1 MYKEM
6 SETSIF
12 SEFERE
18 LGKKVSFDKEQI
30 AKYSVAPY
38 VVSPILSKLS
48 KGILGIV
55 NVFDE
60 DDLRITLQLAYKHN
74 IPLVLRGRGTSTIGQ
89 VIPLK
94 PSIIVDISN
103 FSNTL
108 TIDKDYVTVYP
119 GNKVIDVLK
128 YLRKRGKTLKVYP
141 SSLYI
146 STIGGYISG
155 GDVGI
160 GSFQFG
166 YHFHAGIRYLKVL
179 SSDGKTIEVRGI
191 DTLGFA
197 QAAGT
202 NGAITEAEIS
212 IMNEDDWK
220 DQLVSSDNLIEILET
235 IKILPR
241 EKVRR
246 VTIEDSRALS
256 LVGRL
261 EGLRKWNLIVSSTL
275 KVGNEINAK
284 FLDELAFAAAY
295 VTFSKISNFKNFF
308 YEVRLLSLEE
318 FYDVV
323 SEIKKSLGDEVM
335 IHGDV
340 MTLRGKIIIYTVFMS
355 EKSNFRLIEDVMRR
369 KGIPFEIH
377 SIYIN
382 DRVDEPE
389 RLELMKKYKR
399 LLDPKDI
406 LNPGKLR
413 LDT

>member
-1 MYKEM
+1 MIVDIDQIINY
-6 SETSIF
+6 SI
-12 SEFERE
+12 
-18 LGKKVSFDKEQI
+18 
-30 AKYSVAPY
+30 APY
-38 VVSPILSKLS
+38 VVSPILSKMNRDII
-48 KGILGIV
+48 GIIKV
-55 NVFDE
+55 SNE
-60 DDLRITLQLAYKHN
+60 DDIKTILQLAYKYN
-74 IPLVLRGRGTSTIGQ
+74 VPLIMRGRGTSTIGQ

-94 PSIIVDISN
+94 PSIVVDIN
-103 FSNTL
+103 NL
-108 TIDKDYVTVYP
+108 TSDFEMDNEYVRVRPGDKVFEILRY
-119 GNKVIDVLK
+119 LK
-128 YLRKRGKTLKVYP
+128 RHGKTLKVYP
-141 SSLYI
+141 SSLYL
-146 STIGGYISG
+146 STIGGYIAG

-166 YHFHAGIRYLKVL
+166 YHFHAGIKYLKVYGSNANIL
-179 SSDGKTIEVRGI
+179 EVREKE
-191 DTLGFA
+191 TLGFA

-202 NGAITEAEIS
+202 NGVITEAEIG
-212 IMNEDDWK
+212 IMDRDDWK
-220 DQLVSSDNLIEILET
+220 DQLITSKDLLQILEI
-235 IKILPR
+235 IKTLPR
-241 EKVRR
+241 EKTRR
-246 VTIEDSRALS
+246 IIIEDSDALS

-261 EGLRKWNLIVSSTL
+261 TGLNEWNLIISSTL
-275 KVGNEINAK
+275 KLGSEIDGR
-284 FLDELAFAAAY
+284 FLDELAFAAVY
-295 VTFSKISNFKNFF
+295 VTFSKISGFKNYF

-318 FYDVV
+318 FYEVI
-323 SEIKKSLGDEVM
+323 SEIKKYLGRKVL

-355 EKSNFRLIEDVMRR
+355 EKRNFKIIEDIMKK

>member
-6 SETSIF
+6 FETKIF

-18 LGKKVSFDKEQI
+18 LGKKVSFDKELI
-30 AKYSVAPY
+30 AEYLVAPY

-48 KGILGIV
+48 KGILGVV

-60 DDLRITLQLAYKHN
+60 DDLRITLELAYKHN
-74 IPLVLRGRGTSTIGQ
+74 VPLVLRGRGTSTIGQ

-94 PSIIVDISN
+94 PSIIVDINN
-103 FSNTL
+103 FSITP
-108 TIDKDYVTVYP
+108 TVDKDYVTVYP

-146 STIGGYISG
+146 STIGGYIAG

-179 SSDGKTIEVRGI
+179 SSNGKTIEVRGI

-202 NGAITEAEIS
+202 NGAISEAEIS
-212 IMNEDDWK
+212 IMDEDDWK
-220 DQLVSSDNLIEILET
+220 DQLISSDELIEILET
-235 IKILPR
+235 IKAFPK

-261 EGLRKWNLIVSSTL
+261 EGLKKWNLIVSSTL
-275 KVGNEINAK
+275 KVGSEINAK
-284 FLDELAFAAAY
+284 FLEELAFAAVY
-295 VTFSKISNFKNFF
+295 VKFSKISNFKNFF
-308 YEVRLLSLEE
+308 YEVRLLGLEE

-323 SEIKKSLGDEVM
+323 SEIKKSLGDEVI

-406 LNPGKLR
+406 LNPGKLK

>member
-6 SETSIF
+6 FETNIF
-12 SEFERE
+12 SEFKRE
-18 LGKKVSFDKEQI
+18 LGKKVSFDKELI
-30 AKYSVAPY
+30 AEYLVAPY

-48 KGILGIV
+48 EGILGVV

-60 DDLRITLQLAYKHN
+60 DDLRITLELAYKHN
-74 IPLVLRGRGTSTIGQ
+74 VPLVLRGRGTSTIGQ

-94 PSIIVDISN
+94 PSIIVDINN
-103 FSNTL
+103 FSITP

-146 STIGGYISG
+146 STIGGYIAG

-179 SSDGKTIEVRGI
+179 SSDGKTIEVSGI
-191 DTLGFA
+191 NTLGFA

-202 NGAITEAEIS
+202 NGAISEAEIS
-212 IMNEDDWK
+212 IMDEDDWK
-220 DQLVSSDNLIEILET
+220 DQLVSSDELIEILET
-235 IKILPR
+235 IKAFPR

-261 EGLRKWNLIVSSTL
+261 EGLKKWNLIVSSTL
-275 KVGNEINAK
+275 KVGSEINAK
-284 FLDELAFAAAY
+284 FLDELAFAAVY

-308 YEVRLLSLEE
+308 YEVRLLGLEE

-323 SEIKKSLGDEVM
+323 SEIKKSLGDEVI

-406 LNPGKLR
+406 LNPGKLK

>member
-6 SETSIF
+6 FETNIF

-18 LGKKVSFDKEQI
+18 LGKKVSFDKELI
-30 AKYSVAPY
+30 AEYLVAPY

-48 KGILGIV
+48 EGILGVV

-60 DDLRITLQLAYKHN
+60 DDLRITLELAYKHN
-74 IPLVLRGRGTSTIGQ
+74 VPLVLRGRGTSTIGQ

-94 PSIIVDISN
+94 PSIIVDINN
-103 FSNTL
+103 FSITP

-146 STIGGYISG
+146 STIGGYIAG

-179 SSDGKTIEVRGI
+179 SSDGKTIEVSGI
-191 DTLGFA
+191 NTLGFA

-202 NGAITEAEIS
+202 NGAISEAEIS
-212 IMNEDDWK
+212 IMDEDDWK
-220 DQLVSSDNLIEILET
+220 DQLVSSDELIEILET
-235 IKILPR
+235 IKAFPR

-261 EGLRKWNLIVSSTL
+261 EGLKKWNLIVSSTL
-275 KVGNEINAK
+275 KVGSEINAK
-284 FLDELAFAAAY
+284 FLDELAFAAVY

-308 YEVRLLSLEE
+308 YEVRLLGLEE

-323 SEIKKSLGDEVM
+323 SEIKKSLGDEVI

-406 LNPGKLR
+406 LNPGKLK